1 METKEKKS
9 IKDIA
14 LDHLTSRSEDI
25 ANIMQRQQSEDSNI
39 ADQAYNEFY
48 EYGLSFE
55 YVPPFRFEN
64 QRAGFW
70 CWQISWG
77 GPSEEF
83 RVYVDEDERIVEI
96 DFVYLNWGEG
106 HTIPIL
112 KNANTANMAVNYCE
126 SIFDAINQLMEG
138 R

>member
-1 METKEKKS
+1 MQLKEKQS

-14 LDHLTSRSEDI
+14 LNHLISRSEDI
-25 ANIMQRQQSEDSNI
+25 EDIMQRQQSEDPDI
-39 ADQAYNEFY
+39 ADQAYTEFY

-83 RVYVDEDERIVEI
+83 RVYVDEDEIVQEI
-96 DFVYLNWGEG
+96 DFVYKDWGV
-106 HTIPIL
+106 HCAIPCNHKAMQKHKTFI
-112 KNANTANMAVNYCE
+112 Y
-126 SIFDAINQLMEG
+126 DAINQLMEG